1 MSGSTSTCSG
11 LEMRMGKLER
21 TLFEADSRLRV
32 LFGDL
37 GRTLRRLRSLENT
50 DKVDEFVME
59 LDYSR
64 S

>member
-1 MSGSTSTCSG
+1 MC
-11 LEMRMGKLER
+11 
-21 TLFEADSRLRV
+21 TLFDADSRLRV

-37 GRTLRRLRSLENT
+37 GCTLRRLRSLEEVG
-50 DKVDEFVME
+50 KVDEFVLE